1 MDSAPEYVNEDMVD
15 KIERIEKQMMQEKD
29 WQLKGEV

>member
-1 MDSAPEYVNEDMVD
+1 MARESYMNEDMVD
-15 KIERIEKQMMQEKD
+15 EIEAIEDKMVGEKD